1 MAIRAEEISD
11 ILVKEIEGY
20 QPDVK
25 EQPYGTVI
33 QVGDNIST
41 VYGLRSVRFG
51 ELLKFETGQLGLA
64 MNLEEDTIGV
74 VVLGTDNDI
83 KEGHR
88 VESTGRISEV
98 PVGDAM
104 LGRVV
109 NALGEPIDGKGPII
123 TDATRTLEFTAPI
136 VPERQ
141 PVHEPMTTGVKAI
154 DALVPIG
161 RGQRQLIIG
170 DRQTG
175 KTAIALDAIINQ
187 KDTGVLCVYV
197 AIGQKTNTI
206 SSIVEDLRRYDA
218 LNHTVIVAATAND
231 PPSMLYLAAYTGC
244 AIAEH
249 MMYAGKH
256 VLIIYDDLT
265 KHAKAYRE
273 ISLLLRRPPGRE
285 AYPGDVFFL
294 HSRLLERAAKLSDEM
309 GKGSMTALPII
320 ETQLGDVSAYIPTN
334 VISITDGQ
342 IYLDTDQFYQG
353 VRPAVDVGLSVSRVG
368 GAAQIKA
375 MKSVAGPL
383 RLDLAQYRNLA
394 AYTKLSADE
403 LDKASRDQL
412 TRGERITAVLKQKQ
426 FTPMPVEK
434 EVAIIYAATKGYL
447 DELPLNSVE
456 RFEEGF
462 HAFVAEKHPTISSTI
477 KEKKA
482 VTPEVEASLKEA
494 LTAYVKQFKAS
505 LA

>member
-11 ILVKEIEGY
+11 ILIKEIEGY
-20 QPDVK
+20 QPDVQ
-25 EQPYGTVI
+25 EQPYGSVI
-33 QVGDNIST
+33 KVGDNIAT
-41 VYGLRSVRFG
+41 VHGLRSVRNG
-51 ELLKFETGQLGLA
+51 ELLKFETGQMGLT
-64 MNLEEDTIGV
+64 MNLEEDTLGV
-74 VVLGTDNDI
+74 VVLGNDSDI

-98 PVGDAM
+98 PVGNGM

-109 NALGEPIDGKGPII
+109 NALGEAIDGKGPME
-123 TDATRTLEFTAPI
+123 TETTRTLEFTAPI

-141 PVHEPMTTGVKAI
+141 PVHEPLQTGVKAI

-161 RGQRQLIIG
+161 RGQRELIIG

-218 LNHTVIVAATAND
+218 LKHTVIVAATAND
-231 PPSMLYLAAYTGC
+231 PPAMLYLAAYTGC

-256 VLIIYDDLT
+256 VLIVYDDLT

-294 HSRLLERAAKLSDEM
+294 HSRLLERSAKLSNEL
-309 GKGSMTALPII
+309 GGGSLTALPII

-353 VRPAVDVGLSVSRVG
+353 IRPAVDVGLSVSRVG

-375 MKSVAGPL
+375 MKGVAGPL

-412 TRGERITAVLKQKQ
+412 TRGERITAVLKQRQ
-426 FTPMPVEK
+426 FVPMAVEK
-434 EVAIIYAATKGYL
+434 QVAIIYAATKGYL
-447 DELPLNSVE
+447 DELPLNSIE

-462 HAFVAEKHPTISSTI
+462 HTFVAEKFPQISSGI
-477 KEKKA
+477 QEKKA
-482 VTPEVEASLKEA
+482 VTPEVETALKEA
-494 LTAYVKQFKAS
+494 LATYVKQFKAS